1 MSMDNDQLRTRLAAE
16 RTLMA
21 WIRTG
26 LAMMAFGFIVAR
38 FGLFVRELAMLRG
51 HPVPDSRPASL
62 WIGVSLVLLAIVVFL
77 VSVIQHAQH
86 LAAID
91 PLIKRRPS
99 MAMLLAIALALLGCV
114 MVGLLLVL

>member
-1 MSMDNDQLRTRLAAE
+1 MSLDNDQLRTKLAAE

-38 FGLFVRELAMLRG
+38 FGLFVRELALLHG
-51 HPVPDSRPASL
+51 EAVPTSRPHSL
-62 WIGVSLVLLAIVVFL
+62 WIGIALVVLAIIVFL
-77 VSVIQHAQH
+77 VAVVQHAQH

-99 MAMLLAIALALLGCV
+99 MAMLLSIALALLGCV